1 MIEVEY
7 AASFVRQFK
16 RLDSVLQDEVLVR
29 IELFKQ
35 RKNHRF
41 LEAHKL
47 QGKYAG
53 SLSFSINYR
62 ARVIFKY
69 AKDSKNRAQLLAVGG
84 HEIYD

>member
-1 MIEVEY
+1 MLEVEY

-16 RLDSVLQDEVLVR
+16 RLDTVLQDEVLAR

-35 RKNHRF
+35 RKNHRL
-41 LEAHKL
+41 LEVHKL

-53 SLSFSINYR
+53 NLSFSINYR
-62 ARVIFKY
+62 ARIIFKY
-69 AKDSKNRAQLLAVGG
+69 TSNKKVAQLLAVGG